1 MEDLVALTKKVITT
15 KQAQPGSLQYKFPII
30 NGLELESCNKKAS
43 TSRLTTKLQKLLINA
58 DYVRART
65 KHDYII

>member
-1 MEDLVALTKKVITT
+1 MEDLVALTKKDITT

-30 NGLELESCNKKAS
+30 NGLELVSCNKKAS

-58 DYVRART
+58 EYVRART

>member
-15 KQAQPGSLQYKFPII
+15 KQVQPGSLQHKFPII
-30 NGLELESCNKKAS
+30 NGLKMEPCNKKVS
-43 TSRLTTKLQKLLINA
+43 TTRLTTTLQKLLINA
-58 DYVRART
+58 DHIRART

>member
-1 MEDLVALTKKVITT
+1 MEDLVALTKKVIST

-43 TSRLTTKLQKLLINA
+43 TTRLTTTLQKLLINA
-58 DYVRART
+58 NHIRART
-65 KHDYII
+65 KHDYIV